1 MDKRFSWIFL
11 AASAAFFLFIVGLT
25 GYRIEAARR
34 ANTVSADQRI
44 HELAMRAS
52 QLRGTAGSFE
62 APSFK
67 EGMRSAF
74 DREARLLLLSIHS
87 EADGMLYLVARN
99 RSYLREPAD
108 IDPDWR
114 GIPSYQYSRG
124 YEVLASG
131 PVDAGG
137 FDSEPE
143 QLSIDA
149 LFVIMGREDLYPVL
163 RDDLYLFLAFL
174 LVCGV
179 FILIVTGLQHDEP
192 DRRQEPAAPSFET
205 PARAASPAPTDSAS
219 GSSRSGDSRT
229 GGWAER
235 TLLSPSSGLVW
246 GEHLEPRLRAEI
258 DRAASS
264 DQDISFASLR
274 IDGGGGARS
283 AEEARRVG
291 HPAARAWIANLLRE
305 TFTSHDLLFEIG
317 EDSFAVILPDTDID
331 QAVKSLEAMRRK
343 AAGTAVEGKARTLS
357 IGVSSRAGR
366 LIDEKTLLEE
376 GRISREKASREGGN
390 RVIGFRADPAR
401 YRRALSG

>member
-34 ANTVSADQRI
+34 ANTASADGRI
-44 HELAMRAS
+44 RELALRAS
-52 QLRGTAGSFE
+52 ELRDAAGGFE

-74 DREARLLLLSIHS
+74 DRESRLLMLSIHS

-99 RSYLREPAD
+99 RSYLREPGEL
-108 IDPDWR
+108 DPDWR
-114 GIPSYQYSRG
+114 GTPSYQYSRG
-124 YEVLASG
+124 YEVLASRPVEAS
-131 PVDAGG
+131 PVDAG
-137 FDSEPE
+137 SA
-143 QLSIDA
+143 QASIDA

-179 FILIVTGLQHDEP
+179 FILIVTGLQLDEADGRARP
-192 DRRQEPAAPSFET
+192 PS
-205 PARAASPAPTDSAS
+205 ADLRAS
-219 GSSRSGDSRT
+219 
-229 GGWAER
+229 GWAER

-246 GEHLEPRLRAEI
+246 AEHLEPRLRAEI

-264 DQDISFASLR
+264 DQDISFASLS
-274 IDGGGGARS
+274 IDGAGAQGARS
-283 AEEARRVG
+283 AEGARSAGVA
-291 HPAARAWIANLLRE
+291 AARASIAKLLRE
-305 TFTSHDLLFEIG
+305 TFTSHDLLFEID

-331 QAVKSLEAMRRK
+331 QAVKSLEAVRRK
-343 AAGTAVEGKARTLS
+343 AAGATVEGKARTLS

-366 LIDEKTLLEE
+366 LVEEKTLLEE
-376 GRISREKASREGGN
+376 GGIARVKASREGGN
-390 RVIGFRADPAR
+390 RVVGFRADPAR

>member
-34 ANTVSADQRI
+34 ANTASADGRI
-44 HELAMRAS
+44 RELALRAS
-52 QLRGTAGSFE
+52 ELRDAAGGFE

-74 DREARLLLLSIHS
+74 DRESRLLMLSIHS

-99 RSYLREPAD
+99 RSYLREPGEL
-108 IDPDWR
+108 DPDWR
-114 GIPSYQYSRG
+114 GTPSYQYSRG
-124 YEVLASG
+124 YEVLASRPVEAS
-131 PVDAGG
+131 PVDAG
-137 FDSEPE
+137 SA
-143 QLSIDA
+143 QASIDA

-179 FILIVTGLQHDEP
+179 FILIVTGLQLDEADGRARP
-192 DRRQEPAAPSFET
+192 PS
-205 PARAASPAPTDSAS
+205 ADLRAS
-219 GSSRSGDSRT
+219 
-229 GGWAER
+229 GWAER

-246 GEHLEPRLRAEI
+246 AEHLEPRLRAEI

-264 DQDISFASLR
+264 DQDISFASLS
-274 IDGGGGARS
+274 IDGAGAQGARS
-283 AEEARRVG
+283 AEGARSAQGARSAEGARSAGVA
-291 HPAARAWIANLLRE
+291 AARASIAKLLRE
-305 TFTSHDLLFEIG
+305 TFTSHDLLFEID

-331 QAVKSLEAMRRK
+331 QAVKSLEGVRRK
-343 AAGTAVEGKARTLS
+343 AAGAAVEGKARTLS

-366 LIDEKTLLEE
+366 LVEEKTLLEE
-376 GRISREKASREGGN
+376 GGIARVKASREGGN
-390 RVIGFRADPAR
+390 RVVGFRADPAR

>member
-34 ANTVSADQRI
+34 ANTVSVDERI
-44 HELAMRAS
+44 GELAMRAS
-52 QLRGTAGSFE
+52 ELRNAAGSFE

-74 DREARLLLLSIHS
+74 DRESRLLLLSIRS

-99 RSYLREPAD
+99 RSYLREPAEL
-108 IDPDWR
+108 DPDWR
-114 GIPSYQYSRG
+114 GIPSYQSSRG
-124 YEVLASG
+124 YEVLVSRPVEAS
-131 PVDAGG
+131 P
-137 FDSEPE
+137 FDSGFANA
-143 QLSIDA
+143 SIDA

-179 FILIVTGLQHDEP
+179 FILIVTGLQHDEA
-192 DRRQEPAAPSFET
+192 DGRQGPSAA
-205 PARAASPAPTDSAS
+205 
-219 GSSRSGDSRT
+219 DSRA

-246 GEHLEPRLRAEI
+246 AEHLKPRLRAEI

-264 DQDISFASLR
+264 DQDISFASLS
-274 IDGGGGARS
+274 IDGRSAEGARS
-283 AEEARRVG
+283 AGLA
-291 HPAARAWIANLLRE
+291 AARASIAKLLRE
-305 TFTSHDLLFEIG
+305 TFASHDLLFEIG

-343 AAGTAVEGKARTLS
+343 AAGTTVEGKARTLS

-366 LIDEKTLLEE
+366 LVEEKTLLQE
-376 GRISREKASREGGN
+376 GAIAREKASREGGN
-390 RVIGFRADPAR
+390 RVVGFRADPAR